1 MKRKLL
7 TLSCTIVLCLSL
19 TSCGL
24 KTAITGD
31 TTASTDDSKATETN
45 SENKADTTNTD
56 TAKENTNTASTEET
70 TDDAISTNN
79 NSFVENTNSNVTSDK
94 SELSS
99 TTNTV
104 NRDCRVFYFN
114 KVDLK
119 TYCVDTNVKVTDNAL
134 VTALTEKLYSAPN
147 NNNNFVVLSK
157 DYGVRSATL
166 NYDTDTNV
174 KVTDNALVTALT
186 EKLYSAPN
194 NNNNFVVLSKDYGVR
209 SATLNY
215 DTNVLTVVFNENFI
229 KDMELSA
236 EVANGVIGA
245 VVNTYGYNYGVDK
258 VAVYFGDE
266 LYTSTDGTSS
276 DEYYTVN
283 YSNVL
288 KLE

>member
-31 TTASTDDSKATETN
+31 KTASTDDSKATETN
-45 SENKADTTNTD
+45 SENKDDTNTGE
-56 TAKENTNTASTEET
+56 TAKENTNTASAEET

-79 NSFVENTNSNVTSDK
+79 NSFVENTNSNVTSNK

-99 TTNTV
+99 TINTV
-104 NRDCRVFYFN
+104 NRNCRVFYFN

-119 TYCVDTNVKVTDNAL
+119 TYCV
-134 VTALTEKLYSAPN
+134 
-147 NNNNFVVLSK
+147 
-157 DYGVRSATL
+157 
-166 NYDTDTNV
+166 DTNV

-245 VVNTYGYNYGVDK
+245 VVNTYGCNYGVDK
-258 VAVYFGDE
+258 VAIYFGDE
-266 LYTSTDGTSS
+266 LYTSTAGTSS
-276 DEYYTVN
+276 DEYSTVN
-283 YSNVL
+283 YSDVL

>member
-31 TTASTDDSKATETN
+31 KTASTDDSKATETN
-45 SENKADTTNTD
+45 SENKDDTNTGE
-56 TAKENTNTASTEET
+56 TAKENTNTASAEET

-104 NRDCRVFYFN
+104 NRNCRVFYFN

-119 TYCVDTNVKVTDNAL
+119 TYCV
-134 VTALTEKLYSAPN
+134 
-147 NNNNFVVLSK
+147 
-157 DYGVRSATL
+157 
-166 NYDTDTNV
+166 DTNV

-266 LYTSTDGTSS
+266 LYTSTAGTSS
-276 DEYYTVN
+276 DEYSTVN
-283 YSNVL
+283 YSDVL

>member
-31 TTASTDDSKATETN
+31 KTASTDDSKATETN
-45 SENKADTTNTD
+45 SENKDDTNTGE
-56 TAKENTNTASTEET
+56 TAKENTNTASAEET

-79 NSFVENTNSNVTSDK
+79 NSFVENTNSNVTSNK

-99 TTNTV
+99 TINTV
-104 NRDCRVFYFN
+104 NRNCRVFYFN

-119 TYCVDTNVKVTDNAL
+119 TYCV
-134 VTALTEKLYSAPN
+134 
-147 NNNNFVVLSK
+147 
-157 DYGVRSATL
+157 
-166 NYDTDTNV
+166 DTNV

-229 KDMELSA
+229 KDMELSD

-258 VAVYFGDE
+258 VAVYFGNQ
-266 LYTSTDGTSS
+266 LYTGTDGTSS
-276 DEYYTVN
+276 NEYSTVN
-283 YSNVL
+283 YSDVL

>member
-31 TTASTDDSKATETN
+31 KTASTDDSKATETN
-45 SENKADTTNTD
+45 SENKDDTNTGE
-56 TAKENTNTASTEET
+56 TAKENTNTASAEET

-79 NSFVENTNSNVTSDK
+79 NSFVENTNSNVTSNK

-99 TTNTV
+99 TINTV
-104 NRDCRVFYFN
+104 NRNCRVFYFN

-119 TYCVDTNVKVTDNAL
+119 TYCV
-134 VTALTEKLYSAPN
+134 
-147 NNNNFVVLSK
+147 
-157 DYGVRSATL
+157 
-166 NYDTDTNV
+166 DTNV

-258 VAVYFGDE
+258 VAIYFGDE
-266 LYTSTDGTSS
+266 LYTSTAGTSS
-276 DEYYTVN
+276 DEYSTVN
-283 YSNVL
+283 YSDVL

>member
-31 TTASTDDSKATETN
+31 KTASTDDSKATETT
-45 SENKADTTNTD
+45 SENKDDTNTAE
-56 TAKENTNTASTEET
+56 TAKENTNTASAEET

-79 NSFVENTNSNVTSDK
+79 NSFVESTTSNVASDK

-104 NRDCRVFYFN
+104 NKDCRVFYFN

-119 TYCVDTNVKVTDNAL
+119 TYCIDTSVKVTDNAL

-157 DYGVRSATL
+157 DYGVS
-166 NYDTDTNV
+166 
-174 KVTDNALVTALT
+174 
-186 EKLYSAPN
+186 
-194 NNNNFVVLSKDYGVR
+194 

-258 VAVYFGDE
+258 VAIYFGDE
-266 LYTSTDGTSS
+266 LYTSTAGTSS

-283 YSNVL
+283 YSDVL
-288 KLE
+288 KLD

>member
-7 TLSCTIVLCLSL
+7 TLSCTIILCLSI

-31 TTASTDDSKATETN
+31 TTASADDLKATETN
-45 SENKADTTNTD
+45 SENKDDTTNT
-56 TAKENTNTASTEET
+56 KSSEENTNIASNKDATADT
-70 TDDAISTNN
+70 TLTNN
-79 NSFVENTNSNVTSDK
+79 NSLVENTTSNVATNK
-94 SELSS
+94 PALSS

-104 NRDCRVFYFN
+104 SKDCRVFYFN

-119 TYCVDTNVKVTDNAL
+119 TYCVDTSVKVTDNAL

-157 DYGVRSATL
+157 DYGVSSATL
-166 NYDTDTNV
+166 N
-174 KVTDNALVTALT
+174 
-186 EKLYSAPN
+186 
-194 NNNNFVVLSKDYGVR
+194 F
-209 SATLNY
+209 

-229 KDMELSA
+229 KDMELSD

-258 VAVYFGDE
+258 VAVYFGNQ
-266 LYTSTDGTSS
+266 LYTGTDGTSS
-276 DEYYTVN
+276 NEYSTVN
-283 YSNVL
+283 YSDVL
-288 KLE
+288 KLD

>member
-31 TTASTDDSKATETN
+31 KTANTDDSKATETN
-45 SENKADTTNTD
+45 SENKDDTNTGE
-56 TAKENTNTASTEET
+56 TAKENTNTASAEET

-79 NSFVENTNSNVTSDK
+79 NSFVENTNSNVTSNK
-94 SELSS
+94 FELSS
-99 TTNTV
+99 TINTV
-104 NRDCRVFYFN
+104 NRNCRVFYFN

-119 TYCVDTNVKVTDNAL
+119 TYCV
-134 VTALTEKLYSAPN
+134 
-147 NNNNFVVLSK
+147 
-157 DYGVRSATL
+157 
-166 NYDTDTNV
+166 DTNV

-258 VAVYFGDE
+258 VAIYFGDE
-266 LYTSTDGTSS
+266 LYTSTAGTSS
-276 DEYYTVN
+276 DEYSTVN
-283 YSNVL
+283 YSDVL

>member
-31 TTASTDDSKATETN
+31 KTASTDDSKATETN
-45 SENKADTTNTD
+45 SENKDDTNTGE
-56 TAKENTNTASTEET
+56 TAKENTNTASAKET

-79 NSFVENTNSNVTSDK
+79 NSFVENTNSNVTSNK

-99 TTNTV
+99 TINTV
-104 NRDCRVFYFN
+104 NRNCRVFYFN

-119 TYCVDTNVKVTDNAL
+119 TYCV
-134 VTALTEKLYSAPN
+134 
-147 NNNNFVVLSK
+147 
-157 DYGVRSATL
+157 
-166 NYDTDTNV
+166 DTNV

-266 LYTSTDGTSS
+266 LYTSTAGTSS
-276 DEYYTVN
+276 DEYSTVN
-283 YSNVL
+283 YSDVL

>member
-31 TTASTDDSKATETN
+31 KTANTDDSKATETN
-45 SENKADTTNTD
+45 SENKDDTNTGE
-56 TAKENTNTASTEET
+56 TAKENTNTASAEET

-79 NSFVENTNSNVTSDK
+79 NSFVENTNSNVTSNK

-99 TTNTV
+99 TINTV
-104 NRDCRVFYFN
+104 NRNCRVFYFN

-119 TYCVDTNVKVTDNAL
+119 TYCV
-134 VTALTEKLYSAPN
+134 
-147 NNNNFVVLSK
+147 
-157 DYGVRSATL
+157 
-166 NYDTDTNV
+166 DTNV

-258 VAVYFGDE
+258 VAIYFGDE
-266 LYTSTDGTSS
+266 LYTSTAGTSS
-276 DEYYTVN
+276 DEYSTVN
-283 YSNVL
+283 YSDVL

>member
-7 TLSCTIVLCLSL
+7 TLSCTIILCLSI

-31 TTASTDDSKATETN
+31 TTASTDDLKATETN
-45 SENKADTTNTD
+45 SENKDDTTNT
-56 TAKENTNTASTEET
+56 KSSEENTNIASNKEATADT
-70 TDDAISTNN
+70 TLTNN
-79 NSFVENTNSNVTSDK
+79 NSLVENNTSNVATNK
-94 SELSS
+94 PALSS

-104 NRDCRVFYFN
+104 SKDCRVFYFN

-119 TYCVDTNVKVTDNAL
+119 TYCVDTSVKVTDNAL

-157 DYGVRSATL
+157 DYGVSSATL
-166 NYDTDTNV
+166 NFDTNI
-174 KVTDNALVTALT
+174 
-186 EKLYSAPN
+186 
-194 NNNNFVVLSKDYGVR
+194 
-209 SATLNY
+209 
-215 DTNVLTVVFNENFI
+215 LTVVFNENFI
-229 KDMELSA
+229 KDMELSD

-245 VVNTYGYNYGVDK
+245 VVNTYGYNYSVNK

-266 LYTSTDGTSS
+266 LYTGTDGTSS

-283 YSNVL
+283 YSDVL
-288 KLE
+288 KLD

>member
-31 TTASTDDSKATETN
+31 KTASTDDSKATETN
-45 SENKADTTNTD
+45 SENKDDTNTGE
-56 TAKENTNTASTEET
+56 TAKENTNTASAEET

-79 NSFVENTNSNVTSDK
+79 NSFVENTNSNVTSNK

-99 TTNTV
+99 TINTV
-104 NRDCRVFYFN
+104 NRNCRVFYFN

-119 TYCVDTNVKVTDNAL
+119 TYCV
-134 VTALTEKLYSAPN
+134 
-147 NNNNFVVLSK
+147 
-157 DYGVRSATL
+157 
-166 NYDTDTNV
+166 DTNV

-266 LYTSTDGTSS
+266 LYTSTAGTSS
-276 DEYYTVN
+276 DEYSTVN
-283 YSNVL
+283 YSDVL

>member
-31 TTASTDDSKATETN
+31 KTASTDDSKATETN

-56 TAKENTNTASTEET
+56 TAKENTNTDSAEET

-79 NSFVENTNSNVTSDK
+79 NSFVENTNSNVTSNK

-99 TTNTV
+99 TINTV
-104 NRDCRVFYFN
+104 NRNCRVFYFN

-119 TYCVDTNVKVTDNAL
+119 TYCV
-134 VTALTEKLYSAPN
+134 
-147 NNNNFVVLSK
+147 
-157 DYGVRSATL
+157 
-166 NYDTDTNV
+166 DTNV

-258 VAVYFGDE
+258 VAIYFGDE
-266 LYTSTDGTSS
+266 LYTSTAGTSS
-276 DEYYTVN
+276 DEYSTVN
-283 YSNVL
+283 YSDVL

>member
-31 TTASTDDSKATETN
+31 KTASTDDSKATETT
-45 SENKADTTNTD
+45 SENKDDTNTAE
-56 TAKENTNTASTEET
+56 TAKENTNTASAEET

-79 NSFVENTNSNVTSDK
+79 NSFVESTTSNVASDK

-104 NRDCRVFYFN
+104 NKDCRVFYFN

-119 TYCVDTNVKVTDNAL
+119 TYCIDTSVKVTDNAL

-157 DYGVRSATL
+157 DYGVS
-166 NYDTDTNV
+166 
-174 KVTDNALVTALT
+174 
-186 EKLYSAPN
+186 
-194 NNNNFVVLSKDYGVR
+194 

-229 KDMELSA
+229 KDMELSS

-245 VVNTYGYNYGVDK
+245 IVNTYGYNYGVDK
-258 VAVYFGDE
+258 VAIYFGDE
-266 LYTSTDGTSS
+266 LYTSTAGTSS
-276 DEYYTVN
+276 DEYSTVN
-283 YSNVL
+283 YSDVL

>member
-31 TTASTDDSKATETN
+31 KTASTDDSKATETN
-45 SENKADTTNTD
+45 SENNAETTNNETS
-56 TAKENTNTASTEET
+56 KENTNTASAEET

-79 NSFVENTNSNVTSDK
+79 NSFVENTNSNVTSNK

-104 NRDCRVFYFN
+104 NRNCRVFYFN

-119 TYCVDTNVKVTDNAL
+119 TYCV
-134 VTALTEKLYSAPN
+134 
-147 NNNNFVVLSK
+147 
-157 DYGVRSATL
+157 
-166 NYDTDTNV
+166 DTNV

-236 EVANGVIGA
+236 EIANGVIGA

-258 VAVYFGDE
+258 VAVYFGEE

-276 DEYYTVN
+276 DEYSTVN
-283 YSNVL
+283 YSDVL

>member
-31 TTASTDDSKATETN
+31 KTTSTDDSKATETN
-45 SENKADTTNTD
+45 SENNADTTNTD

-104 NRDCRVFYFN
+104 NRNCRVFYFN

-119 TYCVDTNVKVTDNAL
+119 TYCV
-134 VTALTEKLYSAPN
+134 
-147 NNNNFVVLSK
+147 
-157 DYGVRSATL
+157 
-166 NYDTDTNV
+166 DTNV

-266 LYTSTDGTSS
+266 LYTSTAGTSS
-276 DEYYTVN
+276 DEYSIVN
-283 YSNVL
+283 YSDVL

>member
-7 TLSCTIVLCLSL
+7 TLICTIVLCLSL

-31 TTASTDDSKATETN
+31 KTASTDDSKATETN
-45 SENKADTTNTD
+45 SENKDDTNTGE
-56 TAKENTNTASTEET
+56 TAKENTNTASAEET

-79 NSFVENTNSNVTSDK
+79 NSFVENTNSNVTSNK

-99 TTNTV
+99 TINTV
-104 NRDCRVFYFN
+104 NRNCRVFYFN

-119 TYCVDTNVKVTDNAL
+119 TYCV
-134 VTALTEKLYSAPN
+134 
-147 NNNNFVVLSK
+147 
-157 DYGVRSATL
+157 
-166 NYDTDTNV
+166 DTNV

-258 VAVYFGDE
+258 VAIYFGDE
-266 LYTSTDGTSS
+266 LYTSTAGTSS
-276 DEYYTVN
+276 DEYSTVN
-283 YSNVL
+283 YSDVL

>member
-31 TTASTDDSKATETN
+31 KTASTDDSKATETN
-45 SENKADTTNTD
+45 SENKDDTNTGE
-56 TAKENTNTASTEET
+56 TAKENTNTASAEET

-79 NSFVENTNSNVTSDK
+79 NSFVENTNSNVTSNK
-94 SELSS
+94 FELSS
-99 TTNTV
+99 TINTV
-104 NRDCRVFYFN
+104 NRNCRVFYFN

-119 TYCVDTNVKVTDNAL
+119 TYCV
-134 VTALTEKLYSAPN
+134 
-147 NNNNFVVLSK
+147 
-157 DYGVRSATL
+157 
-166 NYDTDTNV
+166 DTNV

-266 LYTSTDGTSS
+266 LYTSTAGTSS
-276 DEYYTVN
+276 DEYSTVN
-283 YSNVL
+283 YSDVL

>member
-166 NYDTDTNV
+166 NYDT
-174 KVTDNALVTALT
+174 
-186 EKLYSAPN
+186 
-194 NNNNFVVLSKDYGVR
+194 
-209 SATLNY
+209 
-215 DTNVLTVVFNENFI
+215 NVLTVVFNENFI

-266 LYTSTDGTSS
+266 LYTITDGTSS
-276 DEYYTVN
+276 DEYSTVN
-283 YSNVL
+283 YSDVL